1 MDKYAQPS
9 VRSAILKITWSI
21 NFSTSYMLKV
31 KLLFR
36 DGIAGAIQ
44 MKVVLR
50 FCQRLLTTVFV
61 LLAAST
67 SVSAE
72 ELAGSEWRPS
82 QIGTSAVP
90 PYAEQFIQFK
100 VDSKL
105 AGHGGCNRFF
115 GQYKISGNEI
125 EMAPVGATR
134 MACAKPIMDLEIVFF
149 TVPGTALTSKNL
161 QPIRLLK

>member
-1 MDKYAQPS
+1 
-9 VRSAILKITWSI
+9 
-21 NFSTSYMLKV
+21 MLKV
-31 KLLFR
+31 KILFS

-50 FCQRLLTTVFV
+50 FWQRLLTTVFV

-72 ELAGSEWRPS
+72 GLAGSEWRPS
-82 QIGTSAVP
+82 QIGTSAFP
-90 PYAEQFIQFK
+90 PYTEQFIQFK
-100 VDSKL
+100 GDGKL

-115 GQYKISGNEI
+115 GQYEISGNEI
-125 EMAPVGATR
+125 KMAPVGATR

-161 QPIRLLK
+161 QPIWLLK